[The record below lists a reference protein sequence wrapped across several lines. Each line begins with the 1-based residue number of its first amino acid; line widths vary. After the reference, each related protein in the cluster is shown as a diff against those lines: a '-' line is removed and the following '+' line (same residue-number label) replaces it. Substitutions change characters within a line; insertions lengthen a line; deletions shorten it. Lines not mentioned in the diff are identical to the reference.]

1 MIKYIV
7 KRILI
12 LIPIMLAVSFIVY
25 GILYLTPSDPARL
38 MLGASAPDSALEQLR
53 NELGLN
59 DPFLVQYA
67 NYMKGVLHGDFGI
80 SYRSQQSVFLEIE
93 ARLPV
98 TIKLAF
104 SSIIVIAVLG
114 ILLGV
119 ISAVKQYSFVDKFLT
134 IFSMC
139 AASIP
144 SFWLGLMLMLLFSL
158 KLGLLPSYGV
168 NSGWKSYIMPVI
180 ALSLPSLAEIIRMTR
195 SAMLDTIHQ
204 DYVRTARAKGMQ
216 EKRVIFGQALKN
228 ALMPVITVI
237 GANFGSLLGG
247 SVVIETVFAL
257 PGLGNMVVSS
267 IRTKDVPQ
275 VMAGTM
281 VIAFMFC
288 VILLIMDVAYAFID
302 PRIRTNYIKT
312 KNKKSVKKNVEVRG
326 S

>member
-134 IFSMC
+134 VFSMC

-180 ALSLPSLAEIIRMTR
+180 ALSLPSLAEII
-195 SAMLDTIHQ
+195 
-204 DYVRTARAKGMQ
+204 
-216 EKRVIFGQALKN
+216 
-228 ALMPVITVI
+228 
-237 GANFGSLLGG
+237 
-247 SVVIETVFAL
+247 
-257 PGLGNMVVSS
+257 
-267 IRTKDVPQ
+267 
-275 VMAGTM
+275 
-281 VIAFMFC
+281 
-288 VILLIMDVAYAFID
+288 
-302 PRIRTNYIKT
+302 
-312 KNKKSVKKNVEVRG
+312 
-326 S
+326 

>member
-134 IFSMC
+134 VFSMC

>member
-1 MIKYIV
+1 MLKYII

-53 NELGLN
+53 EELGLN
-59 DPFLVQYA
+59 DPFLVQYG

-98 TIKLAF
+98 TIRLAL
-104 SSIIVIAVLG
+104 SSIIVIAVFG
-114 ILLGV
+114 VLLGV
-119 ISAVKQYSFVDKFLT
+119 ISAVKQYSFIDKFLT
-134 IFSMC
+134 VFSMC

-144 SFWLGLMLMLLFSL
+144 SFWLGLMLMLFFSL
-158 KLGLLPSYGV
+158 KLGWLPSYGV
-168 NSGWKSYIMPVI
+168 TSGWKSYIMPVI

-216 EKRVIFGQALKN
+216 ERRVILGEALKN

-237 GANFGSLLGG
+237 GSNFGSLLGG

-288 VILLIMDVAYAFID
+288 IILLIVDVAYAFID
-302 PRIRTNYIKT
+302 PRIRTSYIKT
-312 KNKKSVKKNVEVRG
+312 KKKKAGKKNLEVRE

>member
-1 MIKYIV
+1 MLKYII

-12 LIPIMLAVSFIVY
+12 LIPIMIAVSFIVY

-38 MLGASAPDSALEQLR
+38 MLGASAPESALEQLR
-53 NELGLN
+53 KELGLN

-98 TIKLAF
+98 TIKLAL

-114 ILLGV
+114 VLLGV
-119 ISAVKQYSFVDKFLT
+119 ISAVKQYSFIDKFLT
-134 IFSMC
+134 VFSMC

-144 SFWLGLMLMLLFSL
+144 SFWLGLMLMLFFSL
-158 KLGLLPSYGV
+158 QLGWLPSYGV
-168 NSGWKSYIMPVI
+168 TSGWKSYIMPII

-216 EKRVIFGQALKN
+216 EKRVILGQALKN

-237 GANFGSLLGG
+237 GSNFGSLLGG

-288 VILLIMDVAYAFID
+288 VILLIVDVAYAFID
-302 PRIRTNYIKT
+302 PRIRTSYIKT
-312 KNKKSVKKNVEVRG
+312 RKKKIVKKNVEVRG

>member
-134 IFSMC
+134 VFSMC

-144 SFWLGLMLMLLFSL
+144 RFWLGLMLMLLFSL

>member
-134 IFSMC
+134 VFSMC

-288 VILLIMDVAYAFID
+288 VILLIMDVAFID

>member
-1 MIKYIV
+1 MLKYII

-12 LIPIMLAVSFIVY
+12 LIPIMFAVSFIVY

-38 MLGASAPDSALEQLR
+38 MLGASAPESALEQLR
-53 NELGLN
+53 SELGL
-59 DPFLVQYA
+59 DQPFLVQYFD
-67 NYMKGVLHGDFGI
+67 YMKGVFQGDFGI
-80 SYRSQQSVFLEIE
+80 SYRSQQSVLLEIG

-98 TIKLAF
+98 TVKLAL
-104 SSIIVIAVLG
+104 SSILVISILG

-119 ISAVKQYSFVDKFLT
+119 ISAVKQYSFIDKFLT
-134 IFSMC
+134 VFSMC
-139 AASIP
+139 AASVP

-158 KLGLLPSYGV
+158 NLGWLPSYGV
-168 NSGWKSYIMPVI
+168 TSGWKSYIMPVI

-204 DYVRTARAKGMQ
+204 DYIRTARAKGMT
-216 EKRVIFGQALKN
+216 ERKVILGQALKN
-228 ALMPVITVI
+228 ALLPIITVI

-267 IRTKDVPQ
+267 IRTKDIPQ

-281 VIAFMFC
+281 IIALMFC

-302 PRIRTNYIKT
+302 PRIRTRYVKIK
-312 KNKKSVKKNVEVRG
+312 KKSIFKKRLEARR

>member
-1 MIKYIV
+1 
-7 KRILI
+7 
-12 LIPIMLAVSFIVY
+12 
-25 GILYLTPSDPARL
+25 

-134 IFSMC
+134 VFSMC

>member
-1 MIKYIV
+1 
-7 KRILI
+7 
-12 LIPIMLAVSFIVY
+12 MLAVSFIVY

-134 IFSMC
+134 VFSMC

>member
-93 ARLPV
+93 ARLPL

-134 IFSMC
+134 VFSMC

-288 VILLIMDVAYAFID
+288 VILLIMDVAFID

>member
-7 KRILI
+7 TRILI

-134 IFSMC
+134 VFSMC

>member
-104 SSIIVIAVLG
+104 SSIILIAVLG

-134 IFSMC
+134 VFSMC

>member
-1 MIKYIV
+1 M
-7 KRILI
+7 
-12 LIPIMLAVSFIVY
+12 
-25 GILYLTPSDPARL
+25 
-38 MLGASAPDSALEQLR
+38 
-53 NELGLN
+53 
-59 DPFLVQYA
+59 
-67 NYMKGVLHGDFGI
+67 
-80 SYRSQQSVFLEIE
+80 
-93 ARLPV
+93 PV

-134 IFSMC
+134 VFSMC

>member
-1 MIKYIV
+1 MLKYII

-53 NELGLN
+53 EELGLN
-59 DPFLVQYA
+59 DPFLVQYG

-98 TIKLAF
+98 TIRLAL
-104 SSIIVIAVLG
+104 SSIIVIAVFG
-114 ILLGV
+114 VLLGV
-119 ISAVKQYSFVDKFLT
+119 ISAVKQYSFIDKFLT
-134 IFSMC
+134 VFSMC

-144 SFWLGLMLMLLFSL
+144 SFWLGLMLMLFFSL
-158 KLGLLPSYGV
+158 KLGWLPSYGV
-168 NSGWKSYIMPVI
+168 TSGWKSYIMPVI

-216 EKRVIFGQALKN
+216 ERRVILGEALKN

-237 GANFGSLLGG
+237 GSNFGSLLGG

-288 VILLIMDVAYAFID
+288 IILLIVDVAYAFID
-302 PRIRTNYIKT
+302 PRIRTSYIKT
-312 KNKKSVKKNVEVRG
+312 KKKKTEKKNLEVRE

>member
-1 MIKYIV
+1 
-7 KRILI
+7 
-12 LIPIMLAVSFIVY
+12 
-25 GILYLTPSDPARL
+25 

-134 IFSMC
+134 VFSMC

-312 KNKKSVKKNVEVRG
+312 KNKKSVKKKVEVRG

>member
-1 MIKYIV
+1 MF
-7 KRILI
+7 
-12 LIPIMLAVSFIVY
+12 AVSFIVY

-38 MLGASAPDSALEQLR
+38 MLGASAPESALEQLR
-53 NELGLN
+53 SELGL
-59 DPFLVQYA
+59 DQPFLVQYFD
-67 NYMKGVLHGDFGI
+67 YMKGVLQGDFGV
-80 SYRSQQSVFLEIE
+80 SYRSQQSVLLEIS

-98 TIKLAF
+98 TVKLAL
-104 SSIIVIAVLG
+104 SSIIVISVLG

-119 ISAVKQYSFVDKFLT
+119 ISAVKQYSFIDKFLT
-134 IFSMC
+134 VFSMC
-139 AASIP
+139 AAAVP

-158 KLGLLPSYGV
+158 NLGWLPSYGV
-168 NSGWKSYIMPVI
+168 TSGWKSYIMPVI

-204 DYVRTARAKGMQ
+204 DYIRTARAKGMT
-216 EKRVIFGQALKN
+216 ERKVILGQALKN
-228 ALMPVITVI
+228 ALLPIITVI

-267 IRTKDVPQ
+267 IRTKDIPQ

-281 VIAFMFC
+281 IIALMFC
-288 VILLIMDVAYAFID
+288 IILLIMDVAYAFID
-302 PRIRTNYIKT
+302 PRIRTSYIKI
-312 KNKKSVKKNVEVRG
+312 KKKSIFQKRMEARR

>member
-25 GILYLTPSDPARL
+25 GILYLTPSDPAGL

-134 IFSMC
+134 VFSMC